1 MKRFIHKYITGRPLW
16 VSILVAL
23 IGVFLLLLI
32 FALSLN
38 ALTHHGE
45 SLTVPSVTG
54 KKLTDVQSMLDQKG
68 FDVVIQDSVY
78 YDSLPPLTIIKQ
90 VPEADAVVKVN
101 RTIYVTVNRVIPP
114 DIDMPNLVGYSMR
127 NAEMTLKNLGLRLG
141 DTTSRP
147 DFAKNSV
154 LEQSFNGAP
163 IAPGTKIKVGSTI
176 SLVVGSGVGNENM
189 LVPTLVG
196 LSYSEA
202 KILAEAQGLSIGSVI
217 ASPLVKDSLNAFVV
231 RQNPAAKDDQGRQY
245 RIRPGQMIDLWLDV
259 AMPVID
265 TTTNNQAP
273 PEPPKQ
279 DQQ

>member
-1 MKRFIHKYITGRPLW
+1 MKRLIHRYITGKPLW
-16 VSILVAL
+16 VNMLIALLLV
-23 IGVFLLLLI
+23 VFLLLI

-38 ALTHHGE
+38 AITHHGE

-54 KKLTDVQSMLDQKG
+54 KKLTEVQSLLDEKG
-68 FDVVIQDSVY
+68 FEIVIQDSVY

-114 DIDMPNLVGYSMR
+114 DIDMPNLVGYSLR
-127 NAEMTLKNLGLRLG
+127 NAEMTLKNLGLHLG
-141 DTTSRP
+141 DTTTRP

-154 LEQSFNGAP
+154 LEQLYNGAS
-163 IAPGTKIKVGSTI
+163 IAPGTKLKIGSTI

-196 LSYSEA
+196 LTFSEA
-202 KILAEAQGLSIGSVI
+202 RILLQAQGLTMGSVI
-217 ASPLVKDSLNAFVV
+217 SSPLVKDTATAFVV
-231 RQNPAAKDDQGRQY
+231 RQSPVAKDNQGRQY
-245 RIRPGQMIDLWLDV
+245 KIRPGQMIDIWLDV
-259 AMPVID
+259 TMPVTD
-265 TTTNNQAP
+265 TIKKVVSP
-273 PEPPKQ
+273 PVPKQ

>member
-1 MKRFIHKYITGRPLW
+1 LKRFIHKYITSRPLW
-16 VSILVAL
+16 VNILVAL
-23 IGVFLLLLI
+23 LGVFLLLFI

-54 KKLTDVQSMLDQKG
+54 KKLTDVQSELDAKG
-68 FDVVIQDSVY
+68 FEIVIQDSVY

-101 RTIYVTVNRVIPP
+101 RTIYVTINRVVPP
-114 DIDMPNLVGYSMR
+114 DIDMPNLVGYSLR
-127 NAEMTLKNLGLRLG
+127 NAEMTLRNLGLRLG

-154 LEQSFNGAP
+154 LEQTFNGSP
-163 IAPGTKIKVGSTI
+163 ITPGTKIRVGSTI
-176 SLVVGSGVGNENM
+176 SLVVGSGVGNEDM

-196 LSYSEA
+196 LTYTEA
-202 KILAEAQGLSIGSVI
+202 RILAEAQGLSIGSVI
-217 ASPLVKDSLNAFVV
+217 PSPLVKDTASAFVI
-231 RQNPAAKDDQGRQY
+231 RQSPNAKDEQGRQFK
-245 RIRPGQMIDLWLDV
+245 IRTGQMIDVWLDV

-265 TTTNNQAP
+265 TTTTNTPP

-279 DQQ
+279 EQ